1 MAIFGYARVSR
12 RDQAVENQRQEIERA
27 GYMVDYW
34 YADEGISGSSAAA
47 QRPQFKLLL
56 DRIRP
61 GETLVVSKLD
71 RLGRDAQDVGSTL
84 KELAKREIA
93 VIVLQLGKVDLTSPA
108 GKLLV
113 QMLAAVAEMEKDL
126 LVEHTY
132 AGLERAKSQGKT
144 LGRPTKVTPKDRMEI
159 IDQHQRGMSISALA
173 RRYQVSRAT
182 ISRVVEAADANAAQA
197 GQTTP
202 ESPAP
207 QATAIPPAKASK
219 RARKPAGKP
228 VAARKADAPD
238 MKLRAT
244 LDRKGQRRLLAV

>member
-1 MAIFGYARVSR
+1 MAVFGYARVSR
-12 RDQAVENQRQEIERA
+12 RDQSVENQRQEIERA
-27 GYMVDYW
+27 GYQVEFW

-56 DRIRP
+56 DRIRQ

-71 RLGRDAQDVGSTL
+71 RLGRDAQDVGATL
-84 KELAKREIA
+84 KELARREIA

-126 LVEHTY
+126 LVERTH

-144 LGRPTKVTPKDRMEI
+144 LGRPAKVTPKDRTEI

-173 RRYQVSRAT
+173 RHYQVSRAT
-182 ISRVVEAADANAAQA
+182 ISRVIEAADADATQA
-197 GQTTP
+197 GQATP
-202 ESPAP
+202 DRPVPQIAP
-207 QATAIPPAKASK
+207 TAPAKVSK
-219 RARKPAGKP
+219 RARKATGKP
-228 VAARKADAPD
+228 TAARKADAPD
-238 MKLRAT
+238 MKLRTT
-244 LDRKGQRRLLAV
+244 LERKGQRRLPAV